1 MGRQIVRKRRV
12 FSVDPN
18 KFATKYAKYLM
29 KSLVKISSNNLSPQ
43 KVQKLVKFE
52 VDMAMAESA
61 TQFAWGNAL
70 KKKLLQTKV
79 ANGFDFSLQTLKF
92 SRENLEREE
101 EEEEKM
107 ENGLKKLRKI
117 IPGAGGGGGGDGG
130 GGFNGGL
137 EEEELLKQTESYIKC
152 LELQVNVLRCLVET
166 NTI

>member
-12 FSVDPN
+12 FSIDPN

-43 KVQKLVKFE
+43 KFQKLVKFE

-107 ENGLKKLRKI
+107 ENGLKRLRKI
-117 IPGAGGGGGGDGG
+117 IPGGGGG

>member
-1 MGRQIVRKRRV
+1 
-12 FSVDPN
+12 
-18 KFATKYAKYLM
+18 
-29 KSLVKISSNNLSPQ
+29 
-43 KVQKLVKFE
+43 
-52 VDMAMAESA
+52 MAMAESA

-107 ENGLKKLRKI
+107 ENGLKRLRKI
-117 IPGAGGGGGGDGG
+117 IPGGGGGGGL
-130 GGFNGGL
+130 NGGL